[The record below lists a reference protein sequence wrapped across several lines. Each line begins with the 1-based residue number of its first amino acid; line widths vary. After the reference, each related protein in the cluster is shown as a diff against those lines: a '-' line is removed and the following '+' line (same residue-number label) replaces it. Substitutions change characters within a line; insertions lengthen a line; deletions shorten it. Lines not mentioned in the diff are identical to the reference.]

1 MIGLR
6 LLCAGLVSG
15 LLVSGC
21 GAERATEPI
30 PAAKAAEPQTAEL
43 GWREAYPPSGPQLR
57 FHVDR
62 LEVQSQGWSAQV
74 AVENAT
80 PVTFELGAR
89 PLELRFGLML
99 FASSSLDELEEAS
112 REGTLPSLRRAVSID
127 PPPPDALR
135 PGQTW
140 RTTLSAPGSLADGS
154 FVRVSFGTLVARGE
168 PPPEMQPAV
177 VWITDKAHKL

>member
-1 MIGLR
+1 MLR
-6 LLCAGLVSG
+6 LCLLCSI

-21 GAERATEPI
+21 GVERETEPV
-30 PAAKAAEPQTAEL
+30 PAARAAEPQTAEL
-43 GWREAYPPSGPQLR
+43 GWRETYPPAGPQLR

-62 LEVQSQGWSAQV
+62 LEVRADGWSAHV

-89 PLELRFGLML
+89 PLELQFGLML
-99 FASSSLDELEEAS
+99 FASDSLEELEEAS
-112 REGTLPSLRRAVSID
+112 RKGSLPSLRRATSID

-154 FVRVSFGTLVARGE
+154 FVRFSFGTLVARGK
-168 PPPEMQPAV
+168 PPPEMEPAV
-177 VWITDKAHKL
+177 VWITDKAYRL